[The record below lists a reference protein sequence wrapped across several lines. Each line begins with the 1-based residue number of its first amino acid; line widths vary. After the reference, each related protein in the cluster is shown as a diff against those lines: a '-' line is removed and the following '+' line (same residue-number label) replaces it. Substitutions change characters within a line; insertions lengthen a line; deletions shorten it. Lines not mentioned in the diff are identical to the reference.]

1 MSLIQCNGL
10 TKQYGDKL
18 ALDNVSFKIESGQ
31 PVALVGPNGAG
42 KTTLFNLLCG
52 FISPTL
58 GDLKILGDCV
68 SSTKNLG
75 KLSALPQ
82 DSLLDPAIEIRKQ
95 FIFIGQLQGLS
106 KHQAQIEAERVLEM
120 VDLTDVIREKPTALS
135 HGMGKRVSI
144 AQSLIGNPQIVLLDE
159 PTAGIDPANAK
170 KIRSIIQEQQN
181 NTNFIVSSHNLDEL
195 EKLCDRVLYLEHG
208 KLKQS
213 LTLTEESHETSYI
226 SLSLQNVDMGELIS
240 KLNSLSGINR
250 VEAISNNELGIHC
263 SDNNNYQYEIEIMQL
278 LAENDWK
285 YKSIARGKTL
295 EDRLF
300 S

>member
-18 ALDNVSFKIESGQ
+18 ALDNVSFEIKSGQ

-52 FISPTL
+52 FISPTS
-58 GDLKILGDCV
+58 GDLQILGDCV

-106 KHQAQIEAERVLEM
+106 KHQAQVEAERVLEM

-240 KLNSLSGINR
+240 KLNLLPGINR
-250 VEAISNNELGIHC
+250 VEAISNNEIGIHC

-278 LAENDWK
+278 LAANDWK

>member
-1 MSLIQCNGL
+1 MSLIKCNNL
-10 TKQYGDKL
+10 TKKYGDKL
-18 ALDNVSFKIESGQ
+18 ALDNVSFEIQSGS

-52 FISPTL
+52 FIAPTSGSL
-58 GDLKILGDCV
+58 TILDDCV

-82 DSLLDPAIEIRKQ
+82 DSLLDPAIEIKKQ
-95 FIFIGQLQGLS
+95 FMFIAQLQGLS
-106 KHQAQIEAERVLEM
+106 KKQAISETQRVLEL
-120 VDLTDVIREKPTALS
+120 VGLSDAINQKPTALS
-135 HGMGKRVSI
+135 HGMGKRISI
-144 AQSLIGNPQIVLLDE
+144 AQALIGNPQIVLLDE

-170 KIRSIIQEQQN
+170 KIRSIIQEQQH

-208 KLKQS
+208 QLQQS
-213 LTLTEESHETSYI
+213 ITLTEETTESSYI
-226 SLSLQNVDMGELIS
+226 ALTLVDADIDKLVQE
-240 KLNSLSGINR
+240 LNSISGIHL
-250 VEAISNNELGIHC
+250 VETLSTNEVGIHC
-263 SDNNNYQYEIEIMQL
+263 NDHSDLQYEIAIMKIL
-278 LAENDWK
+278 EKEKWK
-285 YKSIARGKTL
+285 YKSISRGKTL